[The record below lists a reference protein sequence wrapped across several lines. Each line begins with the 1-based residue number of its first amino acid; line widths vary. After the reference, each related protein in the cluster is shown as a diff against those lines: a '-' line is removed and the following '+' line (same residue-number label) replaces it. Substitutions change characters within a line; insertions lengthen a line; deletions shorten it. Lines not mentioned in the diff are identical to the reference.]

1 MRNLLEKYYNINFY
15 CSYKLQFFIFR
26 RMLNPFYWL
35 SFSKWKNGY
44 INRCIS
50 INKRQEAA
58 GMDKGVDVYIS
69 DLALS
74 TPCFISLW
82 ICCLVCLAY
91 IKIFRISLLSILGN
105 GVFILLLILIGI
117 CGYYVNEI
125 FLLKG
130 DKYKKYFA
138 EFDKKKKYLLY
149 YSIYVVSLIIQF
161 ATFYLLFSSV

>member
-1 MRNLLEKYYNINFY
+1 M
-15 CSYKLQFFIFR
+15 
-26 RMLNPFYWL
+26 
-35 SFSKWKNGY
+35 
-44 INRCIS
+44 
-50 INKRQEAA
+50 
-58 GMDKGVDVYIS
+58 
-69 DLALS
+69 
-74 TPCFISLW
+74 
-82 ICCLVCLAY
+82 
-91 IKIFRISLLSILGN
+91 
-105 GVFILLLILIGI
+105 ILIGI